1 MGDIADLLSSG
12 VIKHGTPMNRVDFQE
27 PRAPDE
33 QWAAKVQSPTIFEGL
48 GIYLKVEVPKHH
60 EITFGC
66 FMLIG
71 GSRSMDI
78 RKIKIS

>member
-1 MGDIADLLSSG
+1 MTWDFGGYCRSPILLC

-60 EITFGC
+60 EITLGC
-66 FMLIG
+66 FM
-71 GSRSMDI
+71 
-78 RKIKIS
+78 